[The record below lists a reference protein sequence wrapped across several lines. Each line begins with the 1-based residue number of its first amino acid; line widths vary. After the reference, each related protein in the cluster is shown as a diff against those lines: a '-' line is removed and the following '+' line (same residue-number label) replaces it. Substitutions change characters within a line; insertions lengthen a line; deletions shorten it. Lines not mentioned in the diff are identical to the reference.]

1 MAKSKAKSQ
10 VQVQISYEG
19 EADSMTLD
27 GVILVGA
34 TSHKHSV
41 LVAGDIEPE
50 NMLNAI
56 FIALRESFG
65 KDIALGAIYH
75 VLAVLMREESAESA
89 EVVHE

>member
-27 GVILVGA
+27 GALIVGA
-34 TSHKHSV
+34 TAHHHSAII
-41 LVAGDIEPE
+41 AGEVEPE
-50 NMLNAI
+50 NMFIAV
-56 FIALRESFG
+56 FIALREAFG
-65 KDIALGAIYH
+65 RDIALGAIDH
-75 VLAVLMREESAESA
+75 VLAGLMDQEGA

>member
-1 MAKSKAKSQ
+1 MTKSKAKSQ

-19 EADSMTLD
+19 EANSMTLD

-34 TSHKHSV
+34 TSHKYSA

-56 FIALRESFG
+56 FIALRETFG
-65 KDIALGAIYH
+65 KNIALGAIDH
-75 VLAVLMREESAESA
+75 VLAGLMREESAEVA
-89 EVVHE
+89 HE

>member
-27 GVILVGA
+27 GALIVGA
-34 TSHKHSV
+34 SAHHHSAM
-41 LVAGDIEPE
+41 VAGEVEPK
-50 NMLNAI
+50 NMLNAA
-56 FIALRESFG
+56 FIALRETFG
-65 KDIALGAIYH
+65 RDIALDAIDH
-75 VLAVLMREESAESA
+75 VLAGLMDQEGT

>member
-27 GVILVGA
+27 GALIVGA
-34 TSHKHSV
+34 TAHHHSAII
-41 LVAGDIEPE
+41 AGEVEPE
-50 NMLNAI
+50 KMLNAV
-56 FIALRESFG
+56 FIALYETFG
-65 KDIALGAIYH
+65 RDIALGAIDH
-75 VLAVLMREESAESA
+75 VLVGLMDQEGE

>member
-1 MAKSKAKSQ
+1 MTKSKAKSQ

-34 TSHKHSV
+34 SAHKHSV

-75 VLAVLMREESAESA
+75 VLAVLMREESAEGA

>member
-34 TSHKHSV
+34 TSHKQSV

-50 NMLNAI
+50 NMLNAA
-56 FIALRESFG
+56 FIAISETFG

-75 VLAVLMREESAESA
+75 VMAGLMREESAESA

>member
-50 NMLNAI
+50 NMLNAA
-56 FIALRESFG
+56 FIALRETFG
-65 KDIALGAIYH
+65 RDIALDAIDH
-75 VLAVLMREESAESA
+75 VLAGLMDQESA

>member
-27 GVILVGA
+27 GALIVGA
-34 TSHKHSV
+34 SAHHHSAM
-41 LVAGDIEPE
+41 VAGEVEPK
-50 NMLNAI
+50 NMLNAA

-75 VLAVLMREESAESA
+75 VLAVLMREESAEGA